1 MIGHEFIVV
10 DNVTG
15 DILYTYEITC
25 HSFFVIGE
33 IGTQTRLRDDAQQK
47 IQDTLHAEWFR
58 HKNVKRTF
66 TELGFAKGQ
75 LPLDLFASM
84 QTYYYNNRQHKLRE
98 EWDAKGGS
106 NRDLTLTVSL
116 SATLILI
123 LALFLCISL
132 IILPFPNHPYLSHPY
147 S

>member
-10 DNVTG
+10 DNITG
-15 DILYTYEITC
+15 DILYSYDIEC

-98 EWDAKGGS
+98 EWDAKG
-106 NRDLTLTVSL
+106 
-116 SATLILI
+116 
-123 LALFLCISL
+123 
-132 IILPFPNHPYLSHPY
+132 II
-147 S
+147 